1 MRFYVSMLLVATK
14 YGGRVFNTS
23 QLKALCG
30 TQFSDDEIMAAL
42 DATRD
47 KLTEFQQPGGAQ
59 VDKLVKNRDFTDYLF
74 AQIFGNKNATDSAGA
89 SPGPHP

>member
-1 MRFYVSMLLVATK
+1 
-14 YGGRVFNTS
+14 
-23 QLKALCG
+23 
-30 TQFSDDEIMAAL
+30 MAAL

-74 AQIFGNKNATDSAGA
+74 AQIFGDKNATDSTGA